1 MKIFKI
7 LIYLLFVYQIH
18 SVYGILTT
26 IDEIAALVNNHIIL
40 DSDVRKYMNI
50 YQHNT
55 TTTHQPLSTQSS
67 FYQDTLNQLIIN
79 DLIFNAAQEEKI
91 HIKNKKIDQTINDI
105 LHLRHITLH
114 QFQKYLKKYGFSDMQ
129 YRTQLQQEITNR
141 AICNNIVQQQ
151 AQITHN
157 EIHDMIQILNTID
170 YNKQFEIIHIT
181 LPLPIQP
188 TQNQIQIQKNLAISF
203 IKNDNIHNNITE
215 LVNIYNS
222 HHPIYQT
229 ITIKETT
236 WISWKDMPII
246 FDQYLQTIQANDI
259 IGPIHAYDGIHI
271 LKIKNIR
278 YKKFMFPITKV
289 KTKILYFK
297 PLCNTHNVIT
307 NTILKIKTQVEHGD
321 TTFDIIN
328 QEKSHNSYTTQ
339 YKKYLKW
346 TDLNVFESNIQ
357 NALKNLRKQEIS
369 PPIYTDSGWCL
380 VQLINVNNINYFS
393 MIQERA
399 YYYLLYQKF
408 NTIINHWIKELQS
421 TSYIKILK
429 TNE

>member
-7 LIYLLFVYQIH
+7 LIYLLFVHQIH
-18 SVYGILTT
+18 NVYGIMTT
-26 IDEIAALVNNHIIL
+26 IDEIAAIVNNRIIL

-55 TTTHQPLSTQSS
+55 ATTRQPLPTKSS

-79 DLIFNAAQEEKI
+79 NLIFNTAQEEKI
-91 HIKNKKIDQTINDI
+91 HVKNKKIDQAINDI
-105 LHLRHITLH
+105 LHLRNITLH
-114 QFQKYLKKYGFSDMQ
+114 QFQKHLKKYGFSDMQ

-141 AICNNIVQQQ
+141 TICNNIVQQR
-151 AQITHN
+151 AQITHK
-157 EIHDMIQILNTID
+157 EINDMVQILNTID
-170 YNKQFEIIHIT
+170 YNKQFKIIHIT

-188 TQNQIQIQKNLAISF
+188 THHQIQTQKNLATSF

-222 HHPIYQT
+222 NHHNYQT

-246 FDQYLQTIQANDI
+246 FDQYLQTTRKDDI

-278 YKKFMFPITKV
+278 YKEFIFPITTV
-289 KTKILYFK
+289 KTKILYFQ

-307 NTILKIKTQVEHGD
+307 NTMLNIKTQVEHGD
-321 TTFDIIN
+321 TTLDVIN
-328 QEKSHNSYTTQ
+328 QEKSNNSYTTQ
-339 YKKYLKW
+339 YTQYLKW
-346 TDLNVFESNIQ
+346 TDLGLFEPNIK
-357 NALKNLRKQEIS
+357 NALKNLKKQEIS

-380 VQLINVNNINYFS
+380 VQLIDINNTNYFT

-421 TSYIKILK
+421 ISYIKILK